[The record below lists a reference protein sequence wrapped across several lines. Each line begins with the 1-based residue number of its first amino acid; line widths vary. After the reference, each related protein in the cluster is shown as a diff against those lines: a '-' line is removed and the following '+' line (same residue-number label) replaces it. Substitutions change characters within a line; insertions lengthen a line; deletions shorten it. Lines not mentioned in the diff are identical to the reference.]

1 MYVPYNVYNV
11 RDWKLQRL
19 LHMYVCTILS
29 GFPCSSGAQV
39 LDPSSLASP
48 LIPGPSKITLIY
60 QTFVYVH
67 ICTCMNDHYPFYP
80 TISQCQWYQ
89 QVIGRALEVDPNQC
103 ESAPSQ
109 AIMIMI
115 IPIHQMPQA
124 SSSLSELSSG
134 SRCRIP
140 KGWTYACN
148 GAYILL
154 GS

>member
-19 LHMYVCTILS
+19 LHMYVCMYNTFGNS
-29 GFPCSSGAQV
+29 MFFRS
-39 LDPSSLASP
+39 SSLYSLGS
-48 LIPGPSKITLIY
+48 LIGKPAHPRAFQNHIDLSN
-60 QTFVYVH
+60 VY

-89 QVIGRALEVDPNQC
+89 QVIGRVDPNQS

-115 IPIHQMPQA
+115 IPIHQMPQV
-124 SSSLSELSSG
+124 SNSLSLAELSSG

-140 KGWTYACN
+140 KGCTYACN

>member
-39 LDPSSLASP
+39 LDPSLASP

-60 QTFVYVH
+60 QTFIYVH

-89 QVIGRALEVDPNQC
+89 QVIGRALEVDPN
-103 ESAPSQ
+103 SPSLLRVR
-109 AIMIMI
+109 
-115 IPIHQMPQA
+115 
-124 SSSLSELSSG
+124 LS
-134 SRCRIP
+134 
-140 KGWTYACN
+140 
-148 GAYILL
+148 
-154 GS
+154 

>member
-1 MYVPYNVYNV
+1 
-11 RDWKLQRL
+11 
-19 LHMYVCTILS
+19 
-29 GFPCSSGAQV
+29 
-39 LDPSSLASP
+39 
-48 LIPGPSKITLIY
+48 
-60 QTFVYVH
+60 
-67 ICTCMNDHYPFYP
+67 MNDHYPFYP

-89 QVIGRALEVDPNQC
+89 QVIGRALEVDP
-103 ESAPSQ
+103 SAPSQ

-124 SSSLSELSSG
+124 SNSLSELSSG

-140 KGWTYACN
+140 KGCTYACN